1 MRRFLCDTNV
11 LVYAV
16 GAPHPYRE
24 ACRAIV
30 AGQGEG
36 LLSGEVTAVV
46 IAEFAHQRLRQ
57 VRDRREASDAARQ
70 VGAAFRVH
78 AVGEDDAELALDLFA
93 RSAGL
98 DAFDALLAAT
108 ALNRGVDAVVSA
120 DRAFDAVEGIERMD
134 PLDQRAIAALG

>member
-1 MRRFLCDTNV
+1 VRRFLCDTNV

-30 AGQGEG
+30 ARQGDG
-36 LLSGEVTAVV
+36 VLSGEVTSVV
-46 IAEFAHQRLRQ
+46 IAEFAHQRFRQ
-57 VRDRREASDAARQ
+57 VRDRQEASVAARQ

-78 AVGEDDAELALDLFA
+78 ALGEGDAELALDLFA
-93 RSAGL
+93 GSQSL

-108 ALNRGVDAVVSA
+108 ALNRGVDVVLSA
-120 DRAFDAVEGIERMD
+120 DRAFDAVEGIERVD
-134 PLDQRAIAALG
+134 PLDERAVESLG